1 MRNSYKS
8 PFSVYTKF
16 IELNLYLDNRSG
28 VMKFFKTN
36 IVSILLLS
44 LGAVAIAL
52 PGIIS
57 SVCIVLIVLISIIN
71 LKLKQ
76 SAINNAEAEML
87 AQQSALEESH
97 IDKDWVHD
105 LARKIIPVWV
115 NQTETVRDQT
125 EAAINGISDQFA
137 IIVSDMNDTINVVSG
152 ESTGD
157 DVGMVV
163 QSSEVQLS
171 VVLSVLQEAASAKTE
186 MLENIQSLSGYMEEL
201 DKMAEEVGNLANQT
215 NLLALNAAIEAA
227 RAGESG
233 RGFAVVADEVRN
245 LSIQSGETGK
255 RINDGVGQVRDS
267 ISSVVTVASDSVQR
281 DEVALENSREVIGN
295 VMSKLNSVLS
305 NLSKNE
311 DILKAKTSEVQ
322 HEISGVL
329 VNLQFQDRVSQII
342 TAVITNQLE
351 FKNEV
356 DTFLELI
363 ESGKEPNAIDVDL
376 WVEKMKEHYTTE
388 EQHRN
393 HHGDESAAVE
403 EEEITF
409 F

>member
-1 MRNSYKS
+1 MN
-8 PFSVYTKF
+8 F
-16 IELNLYLDNRSG
+16 IKNNVISFVLIALG
-28 VMKFFKTN
+28 V
-36 IVSILLLS
+36 
-44 LGAVAIAL
+44 AAIYL
-52 PGIIS
+52 PGIVS
-57 SVCIVLIVLISIIN
+57 SACIILIVFISIIS
-71 LKLKQ
+71 LTQKAA
-76 SAINNAEAEML
+76 AIKSIKAEM
-87 AQQSALEESH
+87 QVQALEHVDKH
-97 IDKDWVHD
+97 IEKDWVHD
-105 LARKIIPVWV
+105 LVQKIIPVWV

-125 EAAINGISDQFA
+125 EDAINGISDQFA
-137 IIVSDMNDTINVVSG
+137 VIVNDMNETISVVSG
-152 ESTGD
+152 ENSGD

-186 MLENIQSLSGYMEEL
+186 MLENIQSLSSYMEEL

-267 ISSVVTVASDSVQR
+267 ISNVVRVASDSVQR

-295 VMSKLNSVLS
+295 VMKKLNTVLS
-305 NLSKNE
+305 NMSQNE

-322 HEISGVL
+322 NEISGVL

-342 TAVITNQLE
+342 TAVIQNQQD
-351 FKNEV
+351 FKDEV
-356 DTFLELI
+356 DTFLGLI
-363 ESGKEPNAIDVDL
+363 ESGQEPNAVDVDL

-393 HHGDESAAVE
+393 HHGDDSAVVD

>member
-1 MRNSYKS
+1 MNFVKNNIILFVLIALGVAAIVLSGIVS
-8 PFSVYTKF
+8 SVCVV
-16 IELNLYLDNRSG
+16 L
-28 VMKFFKTN
+28 
-36 IVSILLLS
+36 IVSISIFS
-44 LGAVAIAL
+44 LKRGATAL
-52 PGIIS
+52 RH
-57 SVCIVLIVLISIIN
+57 V
-71 LKLKQ
+71 
-76 SAINNAEAEML
+76 EAEMQDQIS
-87 AQQSALEESH
+87 AQANNH
-97 IDKDWVHD
+97 IDKDWVHE
-105 LARKIIPVWV
+105 LVQKIIPVWV

-125 EAAINGISDQFA
+125 ETAINGISDQFGV
-137 IIVSDMNDTINVVSG
+137 IVNDMNDTMSVVSG
-152 ESTGD
+152 ENSGE

-171 VVLSVLQEAASAKTE
+171 VVLSVLQEAATAKTE
-186 MLENIQSLSGYMEEL
+186 MLDNIQSLSSYMEEL

-267 ISSVVTVASDSVQR
+267 ISNVVKVASDSVQR

-295 VMSKLNSVLS
+295 VMSKLNLVLS
-305 NLSKNE
+305 SMSENQEILKSKNN
-311 DILKAKTSEVQ
+311 EVQ
-322 HEISGVL
+322 NEISGVL

-342 TAVITNQLE
+342 TAVIINQQD

-363 ESGKEPNAIDVDL
+363 ESGREPNAIDVDL

-393 HHGDESAAVE
+393 HHGDGSASVE
-403 EEEITF
+403 DEEITF